1 MDKKLLSLA
10 VAAGVASSSANAV
23 DLNATTP
30 APNVYASE
38 ITITP
43 TTGTN
48 LIGVAGNDVT
58 VDTGFTISA
67 ASTRYMR
74 FDITGATIG
83 VLTGRAMALAVADV
97 NATKTGIAGSS
108 ASETLSAGG
117 TAGDAFV
124 IYEVKS
130 AAANTITPT
139 SNAVLTMPNL
149 TISAAANIGVTYRL
163 YDNAID
169 ASNNTTA
176 NAVVTNTGSIAT
188 STAANTVA
196 AAAGV
201 ASGTIDVG
209 ANGKTFTLAATRSTL
224 GTITFA
230 DVANVNALDGATALT
245 TANATATGTLVVT
258 GDFTAAQDLTTLV
271 PDGTYTGSNVFVD
284 SNGALDCVAHASD
297 AAAATLTGT
306 TATFTGFGAAAA
318 AGSRAVCM
326 IVNGVST
333 IATGSYSAVY
343 TPVGNTGYTLS
354 PSTLT
359 LNTLAKN
366 GSTQVANLA
375 LSPTGAY
382 KNYIRVSNGSNN
394 AGTVSITLY
403 NDDGAAATFALSAV
417 AGQTSDTLAGQAST
431 GLMDIT
437 DLMAA
442 GVVADATFALSTVS
456 NKLRV
461 SVSGEFAGVDVQS
474 ITTSIDGNSFSTF

>member
-1 MDKKLLSLA
+1 MNKKLLSLA

-30 APNVYASE
+30 VPNVYASE

-58 VDTGFTISA
+58 VDAGFTISA
-67 ASTRYMR
+67 SATRYMR

-83 VLTGRAMALAVADV
+83 VTTGRAIALAVADIK
-97 NATKTGIAGSS
+97 ADGSTAGSD
-108 ASETLSAGG
+108 ATETLSAGG
-117 TAGDAFV
+117 TTGDAFV
-124 IYEVKS
+124 IYEVTS

-149 TISAAANIGVTYRL
+149 TIAAAANIGVTYRL
-163 YDNAID
+163 YDNAVD

-176 NAVVTNTGSIAT
+176 NAVVTTTGTIAT
-188 STAANTVA
+188 NTTANTLA
-196 AAAGV
+196 AVAGV

-209 ANGKTFTLAATRSTL
+209 AAGKTFTLAATRSTL

-230 DVANVNALDGATALT
+230 DVASVNALDGATALT
-245 TANATATGTLVVT
+245 TANATLSGSLVVT
-258 GDFTAAQDLTTLV
+258 GDFTPAQDLTTLV
-271 PDGTYTGSNVFVD
+271 PDGTYTGSSVFID
-284 SNGALDCVAHASD
+284 SNGTLDCAAHASD
-297 AAAATLTGT
+297 VAATTLTAT
-306 TATFTGFGAAAA
+306 TATFAGVGAAAA
-318 AGSRAVCM
+318 AGSQAVCM

-382 KNYIRVSNGSNN
+382 KNFIRVSNGSNT
-394 AGTVSITLY
+394 AGTVSITMY

-417 AGQTSDTLAGQAST
+417 SGEASDTLAGQASS
-431 GLMDIT
+431 GLMNIT

-442 GVVADATFALSTVS
+442 AVVAVPTFALSTVS

-461 SVSGEFAGVDVQS
+461 SVSGEFAGVNVQS